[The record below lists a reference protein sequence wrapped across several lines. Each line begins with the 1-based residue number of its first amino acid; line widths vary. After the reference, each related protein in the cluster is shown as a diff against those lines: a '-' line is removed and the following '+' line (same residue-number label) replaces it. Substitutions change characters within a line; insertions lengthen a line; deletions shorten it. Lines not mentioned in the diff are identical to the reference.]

1 VVRYMYY
8 GVWDVEEGKGVR
20 EPDQECTNLD
30 QILHRDTLGPGAGF
44 RLVATRPRP
53 LGAGLEAKTLK

>member
-20 EPDQECTNLD
+20 EPDQECWGRYGVKEAD
-30 QILHRDTLGPGAGF
+30 QGCAGQ
-44 RLVATRPRP
+44 R
-53 LGAGLEAKTLK
+53 G